1 MPRLSGPSTNT
12 IPGCTTAATST
23 RFVPDD
29 PNVLNTIETG
39 LDTADRQFLMAG
51 GEMTGATDPA
61 IVSGAYGSDSETVI
75 RVTFKVGPNTG
86 SLCTTTGNGPNA
98 STNCGVILWFGAHV
112 SC

>member
-1 MPRLSGPSTNT
+1 MTSVTSRDWSEDWIQPDDLCQALSGPSTNT

-86 SLCTTTGNGPNA
+86 
-98 STNCGVILWFGAHV
+98 
-112 SC
+112 